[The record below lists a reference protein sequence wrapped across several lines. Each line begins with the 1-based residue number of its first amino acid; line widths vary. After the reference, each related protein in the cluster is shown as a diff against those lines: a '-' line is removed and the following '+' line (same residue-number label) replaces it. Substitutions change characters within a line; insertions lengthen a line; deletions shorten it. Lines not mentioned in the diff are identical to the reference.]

1 MSLLL
6 RGGRVIDPANGVDA
20 VQDVLIA
27 HGKIERLGRS
37 LAAPAGV
44 EVVDASGKVV

>member
-6 RGGRVIDPANGVDA
+6 QGGRVIDPANNLDA

-27 HGKIERLGRS
+27 GGKIERLGRS
-37 LAAPAGV
+37 LGV
-44 EVVDASGKVV
+44 LRELVG

>member
-6 RGGRVIDPANGVDA
+6 RGGRVIDPANNVDA

-27 HGKIERLGRS
+27 DGKIERLGRS
-37 LAAPAGV
+37 LEAPAGAG
-44 EVVDASGKVV
+44 VVDANGNKG